1 MLETHKNLLGYI
13 KGYTSEGKIIPER
26 SVLGMFSGL
35 YVTHYFYDMREISGR
50 MAEFQK
56 KIDYLPKEEQKK
68 ILLIVGEFL
77 ADAEADAFEEGMR
90 VGVCLVEELKNITSD

>member
-1 MLETHKNLLGYI
+1 MLETHKNLLEYI
-13 KGYTSEGKIIPER
+13 KGYTSEGEKIPER

-56 KIDYLPKEEQKK
+56 QIDYLPKEEQKK
-68 ILLIVGEFL
+68 LLLIVGEFL
-77 ADAEADAFEEGMR
+77 ADAFEEGMR
-90 VGVCLVEELKNITSD
+90 TGVCLVEELKTFTSD